1 MATIAEQLKEA
12 QEVQVELRGQIKT
25 LLEKS
30 EKGAWDEVTD
40 GAALKEARTKLDAQ
54 NTTVASLSE
63 RMELQKRSVEWS
75 ASTTTTTPTTVNI
88 IQNRG
93 DSVEN
98 VEKEFRLMEAAQQ
111 AISRTGLTG
120 IYAEMDQ
127 EAKRQMKSSGLPDSG
142 SGNLSI
148 PDFLMWEKNK
158 GEKREKR
165 DITAGTTTTGG
176 YTIQTDLGGL
186 IPFLDPNLT
195 VRQMGATY
203 LPGLTGNVAFPR
215 NDAAATAVWASSENV
230 ASTETT
236 PTFDQVTLAPK
247 RITAFTDVSKQNLLQ
262 TSIGMENFVRE
273 RLNFAVMKLLD
284 YGALQGDGLS
294 GAVTGLFSVSG
305 TNDITIGTD
314 GGALDWSLIVQFET
328 ETATDNALMDSLGYL
343 TTPGVAGALKTLKRD
358 VAGNGFIWEGSN
370 TASTVNGYRA
380 MRTTQMPS
388 TLTKGSSGA
397 TLHGMIF
404 GNWAELLIGQW
415 GGIDLLVNPYTKGK
429 EALIEFIINAWF
441 DVDVRH
447 AASFCKCDEI
457 DIA

>member
-1 MATIAEQLKEA
+1 MAAIAEQLKEA
-12 QEVQVELRGQIKT
+12 QEVQIELRGQIKT

-30 EKGAWDEVTD
+30 EKGTWDEATD
-40 GAALKEARTKLDAQ
+40 GAALKEARTKLDNQ

-63 RMELQKRSVEWS
+63 RMELQKRSVEWTT
-75 ASTTTTTPTTVNI
+75 STTTSSPTTVNVI
-88 IQNRG
+88 EKRG
-93 DSVEN
+93 DSVAEIQ
-98 VEKEFRLMEAAQQ
+98 KEFRLMEAAKQ
-111 AISRTGLTG
+111 AVSRTGLSG
-120 IYAEMDQ
+120 MYAEMDQ

-142 SGNLSI
+142 TGNLSI
-148 PDFLMWEKNK
+148 PDFLMWADKK
-158 GEKREKR
+158 GEKR

-186 IPFLDPNLT
+186 IPFLDPTLT

-203 LPGLTGNVAFPR
+203 LTGLTGNVAFPR
-215 NDAAATAVWASSENV
+215 NDAAATAVWASTENV

-236 PTFDQVTLAPK
+236 PTFDQVTLSPK
-247 RITAFTDVSKQNLLQ
+247 RITAFTDVSKQNLVQ
-262 TSIGMENFVRE
+262 TSIAMENFVRE

-294 GAVTGLFSVSG
+294 GAVTGLFSTSG
-305 TNDITIGTD
+305 LNDITIGTD

-328 ETATDNALMDSLGYL
+328 ETATDNALMDRLGYL
-343 TTPGVAGALKTLKRD
+343 TTPGVAGLLKTTKRD

-388 TLTKGSSGA
+388 TLTKGSG
-397 TLHGMIF
+397 TNLHGMIF

-415 GGIDLLVNPYTKGK
+415 GGVDLLVNPYTKGK
-429 EALIEFIINAWF
+429 EALIEFIINAWY

>member
-54 NTTVASLSE
+54 NMTVASLSE

-98 VEKEFRLMEAAQQ
+98 VEKEFRLLEAAQQ

-120 IYAEMDQ
+120 IYAEMDT

-148 PDFLMWEKNK
+148 PDFLMWGKNK

-186 IPFLDPNLT
+186 IPFLDPNLA

-203 LPGLTGNVAFPR
+203 LTGLTGNVAFPR

-236 PTFDQVTLAPK
+236 PTFDQVTLSPK
-247 RITAFTDVSKQNLLQ
+247 RITAFTDVSKQNLVQ
-262 TSIGMENFVRE
+262 TSIAMENFVRE

-388 TLTKGSSGA
+388 TLTKGSSSG